1 MFIQDLFEDS
11 SFGLELDKIKEKIAK
26 IYNQLVEKAYK
37 LENPGA
43 TPEDIELFLQENG
56 LEFKEPEVDF
66 DSEVDEI
73 QQMLDE
79 MIQHEEELDPVKD
92 KSYSNPTV
100 ETGKELKS
108 KIHSKGNTPTTIK
121 EADHTGLMSTPGDLK
136 KLVKT
141 KKVEIQTGKINKK
154 QSIAK
159 RISFAPLV
167 EVVNDELASLKQ
179 RRRIGRKM
187 AEDRL

>member
-1 MFIQDLFEDS
+1 
-11 SFGLELDKIKEKIAK
+11 
-26 IYNQLVEKAYK
+26 
-37 LENPGA
+37 
-43 TPEDIELFLQENG
+43 
-56 LEFKEPEVDF
+56 
-66 DSEVDEI
+66 
-73 QQMLDE
+73 
-79 MIQHEEELDPVKD
+79 
-92 KSYSNPTV
+92 
-100 ETGKELKS
+100 
-108 KIHSKGNTPTTIK
+108 
-121 EADHTGLMSTPGDLK
+121 MSTPGDLK